1 MSKNKQESIE
11 EIVLDVIEEVEVEEI
26 IEVAEEV
33 EAPTLLKLIAIVDA
47 NVRVYP
53 NHKSAKVKVLRTNTE
68 AEIIDIVEGVLV
80 QGSNIWYQITD
91 GYVHSSQVKEL

>member
-11 EIVLDVIEEVEVEEI
+11 EIVSDVIEEVDVEEI

-33 EAPTLLKLIAIVDA
+33 ESPTLLKLIAIVDA

-68 AEIIDIVEGVLV
+68 MEIIDIVEGVLV

-91 GYVHSSQVKEL
+91 GYVHFSQVKEL

>member
-11 EIVLDVIEEVEVEEI
+11 EIVSDVIEEVDVEEI

-33 EAPTLLKLIAIVDA
+33 KAPTLLKFITIVDA

-53 NHKSAKVKVLRTNTE
+53 NHKSAKVKVLRANTE
-68 AEIIDIVEGVLV
+68 MEIIDIVEGVAV

>member
-11 EIVLDVIEEVEVEEI
+11 EIVSDVIEEVEVEEI

-53 NHKSAKVKVLRTNTE
+53 NHKSAKVKVLRANTE
-68 AEIIDIVEGVLV
+68 MEIIDIVEGVLV
-80 QGSNIWYQITD
+80 QGSNVWYQITD

>member
-11 EIVLDVIEEVEVEEI
+11 EIASDVIEEVDVEEI

-47 NVRVYP
+47 NVRTYP

-68 AEIIDIVEGVLV
+68 MEIIDIVEGVAV

-91 GYVHSSQVKEL
+91 GYVHSSQVKEI

>member
-11 EIVLDVIEEVEVEEI
+11 EIVSDVIEEVDVEEI

-33 EAPTLLKLIAIVDA
+33 ESPTLLKLIAIVDA

-53 NHKSAKVKVLRTNTE
+53 NHKSAKVKVLRMNTE
-68 AEIIDIVEGVLV
+68 MEIIDIVEGVLV

>member
-11 EIVLDVIEEVEVEEI
+11 EIVSDVIEEVDVEEI

-33 EAPTLLKLIAIVDA
+33 EAPTLLKLIAVVDA

-68 AEIIDIVEGVLV
+68 MEIIDIVEGVLV
-80 QGSNIWYQITD
+80 QGSNVWYQIAD
-91 GYVHSSQVKEL
+91 GYVHFSQVKEL